1 MKVYLLIE
9 SNFNG
14 CDCFES
20 IHSIY
25 SDPDVADFARIAQ
38 EEKNADAS
46 DWLSFFVREHSVIK
60 TLAGVE
66 L

>member
-9 SNFNG
+9 SNFDG
-14 CDCFES
+14 CGCFES

-25 SDPDVADFARIAQ
+25 TNEDVADFARIVQ
-38 EEKNADAS
+38 EEKNLDKTL
-46 DWLSFFVREHSVIK
+46 WLSFFVREHSVIK

-66 L
+66 F